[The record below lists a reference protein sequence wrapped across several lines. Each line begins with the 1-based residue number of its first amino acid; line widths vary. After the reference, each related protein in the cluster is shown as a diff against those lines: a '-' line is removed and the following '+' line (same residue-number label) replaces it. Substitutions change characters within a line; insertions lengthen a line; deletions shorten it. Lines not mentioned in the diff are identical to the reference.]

1 MKNSTLIYLVVILM
15 IINIAALGTIVY
27 ERYTRSQLPA
37 GEMRPFG
44 PRYDQNGQGPGQDFD
59 HSPMRELGLS
69 KEQRSQFRQSRRQL
83 WDRIS
88 GLTQE
93 LEAKRESLFVEMA
106 RQQPDTTLIYQLVEK
121 IGTLETATQRQVVA
135 HMLRDGALLTPE
147 QREKLLRGIRD
158 RAFGQG
164 WQGPDNRFG
173 AGRRNRQP

>member
-27 ERYTRSQLPA
+27 ERYTRNRMPA

-44 PRYDQNGQGPGQDFD
+44 PRYDSDGQRPGQEFD
-59 HSPMRELGLS
+59 RSPMRDLDLS
-69 KEQRSQFRQSRRQL
+69 QEQRSQFRQSRRQL

-93 LEAKRESLFVEMA
+93 LEAKRETLFVEMS
-106 RQQPDTTLIYQLVEK
+106 RQQPDTTLIFQLVED
-121 IGTLETATQRQVVA
+121 IGDLETSTQKQVVA

-147 QREKLLRGIRD
+147 QRERLLRGISE
-158 RAFGQG
+158 RAFGKG
-164 WQGPDNRFG
+164 WQGRGDHFGDRQKNRK
-173 AGRRNRQP
+173 P